1 MLHIVNRWCT
11 KWRLLFNKDKTK
23 IVHFRRLGAKKSI
36 YKFKCGDIDLDFA
49 DSYKYLGIWLHEHLD
64 MKKTINELSKA
75 ASRAL
80 GVIYTV
86 L

>member
-1 MLHIVNRWCT
+1 M
-11 KWRLLFNKDKTK
+11 
-23 IVHFRRLGAKKSI
+23 HFRRLGAKKSI